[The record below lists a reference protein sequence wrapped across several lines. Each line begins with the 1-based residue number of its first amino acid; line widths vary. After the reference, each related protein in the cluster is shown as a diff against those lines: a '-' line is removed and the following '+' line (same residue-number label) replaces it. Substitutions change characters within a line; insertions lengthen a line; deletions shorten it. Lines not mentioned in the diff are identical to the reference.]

1 MGHEMHDDVNL
12 QKHSK
17 MTDEKPFRVI
27 IWAVPRSISTCVLKC
42 LGFQPNT
49 QAWFEP
55 YCLAFFT
62 DITCKKMGVSLP
74 RYIKDFN
81 PEAFAG
87 GMASAVKGT
96 KMENAYSPGEI
107 DLSLILRDSVRDQ
120 LDSLPAGKS
129 HIIKDMAYSVTG
141 FYDMLPSK
149 ESNFK
154 HVFLIRKPECMFPS
168 WRRLLMIQLKI
179 MGMEAGKPI
188 EDATFDMTTDV
199 PFMMP
204 GYMYKC
210 LSLSE

>member
-1 MGHEMHDDVNL
+1 
-12 QKHSK
+12 
-17 MTDEKPFRVI
+17 
-27 IWAVPRSISTCVLKC
+27 
-42 LGFQPNT
+42 
-49 QAWFEP
+49 
-55 YCLAFFT
+55 
-62 DITCKKMGVSLP
+62 
-74 RYIKDFN
+74 
-81 PEAFAG
+81 
-87 GMASAVKGT
+87 MASAVKGT

-199 PFMMP
+199 PFDAWIHNIDPNPVIIDADELAMHPAELLPKLCEVSGMP
-204 GYMYKC
+204 FDPVSWNGTNLPTAAESGALFSPSRRKTG
-210 LSLSE
+210 L